1 MNFLIAELALFEN
14 LSAPDLS
21 LACHPQRFPFTILPD
36 VFLPPPVRSR
46 RDQPLTSVII
56 AQWNNHAQELVFLS
70 CFSSCFRG
78 FMVGREFPFPKATYL
93 KELFGVIR
101 SKTFFP
107 RPLSRSP

>member
-46 RDQPLTSVII
+46 SDQPLTSVII
-56 AQWNNHAQELVFLS
+56 AQRNKLMNGTRTRPPESWHRLLQRHGLEIHF
-70 CFSSCFRG
+70 
-78 FMVGREFPFPKATYL
+78 
-93 KELFGVIR
+93 FGPYH
-101 SKTFFP
+101 SNTWMKKK
-107 RPLSRSP
+107 